1 VDKKE
6 IRVTQE
12 MIDEARRLGLTG
24 SDLVMAAVKKAI
36 ERETIISLNEGVRFI
51 LPDGQVIETD
61 ESWPPPSATD
71 GQDG

>member
-1 VDKKE
+1 MDKKE

>member
-1 VDKKE
+1 MDKKA

-24 SDLVMAAVKKAI
+24 SDLVMAAIKKAI
-36 ERETIISLNEGVRFI
+36 ERETIVSLNEGVRFI

-71 GQDG
+71 GEDG